1 MLTYHGVS
9 HEIQYPHHILMN
21 IPIVLTKN
29 GPRNGDLADETSQTW
44 GLLSLGLVIKRLSA
58 QAKLNRLTIGTIK
71 REAVIAVIAMAM
83 VKIWPWIA
91 IKTPFFYA
99 KFSSINPS
107 DDLMWT
113 ILGGTR

>member
-1 MLTYHGVS
+1 
-9 HEIQYPHHILMN
+9 MN

-29 GPRNGDLADETSQTW
+29 GPTNGDLVDETSQTW

-71 REAVIAVIAMAM
+71 REAVIGTIIAMAM

-91 IKTPFFYA
+91 IKTPFF
-99 KFSSINPS
+99 F
-107 DDLMWT
+107 
-113 ILGGTR
+113 